1 MIVFNVMR
9 AVFAALMLFTSNS
22 PVLFLASL
30 YIATLATGGDAVITS
45 AATADIFDYQQWKT
59 GKRLEGFIT
68 QFGGMLVTAATMGSA
83 FILPYFYRHYGL
95 GTDYTVLYE
104 ASIRTPI
111 FNIMIITSVISSL
124 LAVIPI
130 LFYNLTE
137 KKQKL
142 IIEDLKQRAQENDS
156 NETVS
161 AD

>member
-1 MIVFNVMR
+1 M
-9 AVFAALMLFTSNS
+9 
-22 PVLFLASL
+22 
-30 YIATLATGGDAVITS
+30 ITS

-137 KKQKL
+137 KKQKQ
-142 IIEDLKQRAQENDS
+142 IIEDLKQRAQEDDS